1 MVKWEKI
8 NSNKISLE
16 IEVPKEEVN
25 QALEKAYYKLRGKFV
40 IPGFR
45 KGKAP
50 RKIIESRYGPEI
62 FNEEVLDMLADPAYR
77 EAIKETKQEPI
88 TQPEVEMLQLEK
100 DKPLI
105 LKINVEVKP
114 EFELPQYKGVTIE
127 KVKKEITDA
136 VVDKYIDSLREQHA
150 RLVAVEEGEVQ
161 EKDLAVVDFSGT
173 VDGEPFQGSEAEN
186 YSLQIGSKTF
196 IEGFEEQLLGA
207 TRGEKREV
215 RVTFP
220 SDYYHDELAG
230 KEAVFNVE
238 IKEIKRPQLP
248 TMDDSF
254 VQELTEDIST
264 VEEFRADVLK
274 RLTEDLDRR
283 QKVDLESR
291 LIEKVAEEC
300 AVDVPVSLV
309 NREIENLL
317 GEFEYYL
324 RSQGISLDQYAE
336 MVEGGKEKLIEERRG
351 EAEKR
356 ARANLM
362 LDAVIKAE
370 EFEATETEIDER
382 VREVMERFKVE
393 DSPEETRLKFARDGR
408 LDMIKHEIRYRKAV
422 DLLVDNA
429 NIVEITEEQAAE
441 KALEAGVQQTEDAQT
456 EDTLTE
462 ETSDASVSA
471 GDDSSVK
478 EEEKKDK

>member
-8 NSNKISLE
+8 DSNKISLE

-25 QALEKAYYKLRGKFV
+25 KALDKAYYKLRGKFV

-50 RKIIESRYGPEI
+50 RKIIESRYGVEV
-62 FNEEVLDMLADPAYR
+62 FNEEVLEMLGDPAYR
-77 EAIKETKQEPI
+77 DAIKETEQEPI
-88 TQPEVEMLQLEK
+88 SQPEVEMVQLEK

-114 EFELPQYKGVTIE
+114 EFDLCEYKGVTIE
-127 KVKKEITDA
+127 KVKKEISLEDI
-136 VVDKYIDSLREQHA
+136 DKYIDSLREQHA
-150 RLVAVEEGEVQ
+150 RLVAIEEGEVQ
-161 EKDLAVVDFSGT
+161 EKDLAVVDFRGT
-173 VDGEPFQGSEAEN
+173 IEGEPFQGSEAEN
-186 YSLQIGSKTF
+186 YSLQIGSNTF
-196 IEGFEEQLLGA
+196 IAGFEEQLLGA
-207 TRGEKREV
+207 TRGEKRDV
-215 RVTFP
+215 KVTFP
-220 SDYYHDELAG
+220 PDYYSEELAG

-248 TMDDSF
+248 DMDDSF

-264 VEEFRADVLK
+264 VEEFRADVEK
-274 RLTEDLDRR
+274 RLTEDLERR

-291 LIEKVAEEC
+291 LIEMIAEEC
-300 AVDVPVSLV
+300 ALDVPVSLV

-324 RSQGISLDQYAE
+324 RQQGISLDQYAE
-336 MVEGGKEKLIEERRG
+336 MIEGGKARLIEERRG

-356 ARANLM
+356 ARANLV
-362 LDAVIKAE
+362 LDAIIKAE
-370 EFEATETEIDER
+370 ELVASEEEINER
-382 VREVMERFKVE
+382 VRELMKRFKVE
-393 DSPEETRLKFARDGR
+393 EDSLEDTRAKFAADGR

-429 NIVEITEEQAAE
+429 NIVEITEAQAAE
-441 KALEAGVQQTEDAQT
+441 KALETSAQSQDTTGEPQAGESGEVAQAGED
-456 EDTLTE
+456 
-462 ETSDASVSA
+462 
-471 GDDSSVK
+471 GPVK
-478 EEEKKDK
+478 EEGEEEAK